1 MKLQGRNLEL
11 NSRGEDVRA
20 LQSDLRRLGVTVDDP
35 EGFFGSAT
43 VRAVQVFQREHGI
56 TPANGVVDR
65 KTAQR
70 INEMLAVLSG
80 PKPYVVRGRVLD
92 VEGKGVNAQSVRAF
106 AVDLE
111 GERSLGRTE
120 SNARGGYEI
129 SYEPEGEDMAIQVR
143 VFATTQSRKP
153 LVSSPLILDPSAE
166 ETINLAI
173 GDAPFRGRPEFD
185 RTTEAID
192 AEVPT
197 ANLAEMRAEA
207 KLLLARKT
215 GISEKQVERLSEAQR
230 LAERTGAEAAVFYG
244 LFQTDGAV
252 DLASLL
258 TEGTANLRSRLTEA
272 VRENVLPASIGDR
285 MDSIVEK
292 LRDSAVDEILAGRGA
307 SAEGDVGALLATTQ
321 LSDRQKRRFLSA
333 HMENEDPTPAFWN
346 RLREESEFNDA
357 AVNELQLTLQLG
369 ALTLNHA
376 PLVAAVRRS
385 HRIVDARELA
395 GLDVSDW
402 LGLMDDVEPPEG
414 FSGSGRKEAYART
427 VVNLAAMAFPSARL
441 LSKWTRDTALVLRRS
456 GPSWTP
462 IQTSIFEKLPC
473 AAILPSTRGRWMALP
488 SPRRSSGSWKE
499 CIASSAWRLM
509 TRSSSR
515 CACSGRLGCAP
526 PTPSSGLVA
535 ARFSGDSRRIL
546 ARKRPGSFS
555 RERVTR
561 LPSPSPRW

>member
-1 MKLQGRNLEL
+1 MPLAEDAAAELKMKLQGRNLEPNL
-11 NSRGEDVRA
+11 RGEDVRP
-20 LQSDLRRLGVTVDDP
+20 LQSELRQLGVTVDDP

-120 SNARGGYEI
+120 SNARGSYEI

-153 LVSSPLILDPSAE
+153 LVSSPLIPSSAE

-207 KLLLARKT
+207 KT
-215 GISEKQVERLSEAQR
+215 PPCEKDRDFGKASRAIIR
-230 LAERTGAEAAVFYG
+230 GTTPRRTTGAEAAVFYG

-252 DLASLL
+252 DLAGLL
-258 TEGTANLRSRLTEA
+258 TEGTANLRIFALPKRFARTCSR
-272 VRENVLPASIGDR
+272 RASATAWTT
-285 MDSIVEK
+285 IVEK

-321 LSDRQKRRFLSA
+321 LSDRQKRRFLGA
-333 HMENEDPTPAFWN
+333 HMENEDPTPEFWK

-369 ALTLNHA
+369 ALTLSHA

-385 HRIVDARELA
+385 HRIADARELA

-414 FSGSGRKEAYART
+414 
-427 VVNLAAMAFPSARL
+427 
-441 LSKWTRDTALVLRRS
+441 
-456 GPSWTP
+456 
-462 IQTSIFEKLPC
+462 I
-473 AAILPSTRGRWMALP
+473 
-488 SPRRSSGSWKE
+488 
-499 CIASSAWRLM
+499 
-509 TRSSSR
+509 
-515 CACSGRLGCAP
+515 
-526 PTPSSGLVA
+526 
-535 ARFSGDSRRIL
+535 
-546 ARKRPGSFS
+546 
-555 RERVTR
+555 
-561 LPSPSPRW
+561 